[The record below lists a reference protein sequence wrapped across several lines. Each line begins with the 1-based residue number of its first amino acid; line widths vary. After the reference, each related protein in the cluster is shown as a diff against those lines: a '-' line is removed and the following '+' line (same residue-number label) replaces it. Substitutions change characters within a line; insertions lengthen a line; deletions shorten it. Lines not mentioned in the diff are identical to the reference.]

1 MRVAIVSTY
10 PPRRCGLATF
20 TADLRSAL
28 NSADHSTEVLV
39 AAVLDEEPEDTASE
53 VVLTLSQHERQDY
66 ARAARTLNS
75 IGVDVVL
82 VEHEYGIFGGESGE
96 YLVDLVEAL
105 TVPYVVTLHTLLREP
120 SPQQRAVLHRVVG
133 GATQVTVFTA
143 MARDQVVRSGLA
155 PWERVA
161 VVNHGAPEH
170 LQHAPRERAAGRFA
184 RRDGADVLPE
194 LAAHGDRRVLSTFGL
209 LSPGK
214 GLEVAVRALA
224 SVVRRHPD
232 VLYVVAGRT
241 HPEVVRR
248 EGERYRTMLAGLT
261 SELSLDEHV
270 LFVDR
275 YLSDDDIRSLLLRT
289 ELFLTPYR
297 AEEQIVSGVLTFAL
311 VAGCPV
317 VSTPYFYATEL
328 LSTGAGRLV
337 GFDDHEAMAAA
348 VVDLLGDEASLQDAA
363 LTAHEIGTQY
373 TWPEVGRETLKVL
386 GSAVHARDTARRE
399 GSAPGGGAV
408 ASPPLTHLQRLVEP
422 GGIVQHAVGPDPDR
436 GTGYCVDDVAR
447 LGLVADAL
455 ARRDP
460 RAVDMG
466 EATRRSVDFLG
477 EAWDPR
483 RRAMRNLRAV
493 DGRWLD
499 QPHPGDH
506 LGRAIWALGEIA
518 GGPGPIAQRSRGLLR
533 DLVSAEPDLSS
544 PRAAAF
550 AVLGLSR
557 LPLDQLGE
565 AERGMLHRLGGEL
578 AALYSEN
585 ASPEWQWFEDEL
597 TYDNGRLAQALV
609 AAAASVR
616 NAEQLRLGLEALEWY
631 CAQCRADD
639 TVVLV
644 GNHWRRRGDASE
656 PVEQPGSE
664 RPAGDEGDEQ
674 PLDAA
679 ALVEACAEAFRVTGS
694 TTYCE
699 RSRNAFAW
707 FHGRN
712 RWGLALY
719 DEVSGGCHD
728 GVGPGG
734 LNANQGAES
743 TLAYLQAWLALDS
756 VGLGRSGGHG

>member
-28 NSADHSTEVLV
+28 LTADNSTEVLV

-53 VVLTLSQHERQDY
+53 VALTIRQHQREDY
-66 ARAARTLNS
+66 ARAATALNAS
-75 IGVDVVL
+75 GVDIVL
-82 VEHEYGIFGGESGE
+82 VQHEYGIFGGESGE

-105 TVPYVVTLHTLLREP
+105 TVPYVVTLHTLVREP
-120 SPQQRAVLHRVVG
+120 SPQQRAVLHRVGG
-133 GATQVTVFTA
+133 GAAQVTVFTA
-143 MARDQVVRSGLA
+143 MARDQVVRSGIA
-155 PWERVA
+155 SWERVA
-161 VVNHGAPEH
+161 VVNHGAPEQ
-170 LQHAPRERAAGRFA
+170 LQPAPRERAARGPTRWD
-184 RRDGADVLPE
+184 RGDVLPE

-224 SVVRRHPD
+224 SVVRTHPD

-248 EGERYRTMLAGLT
+248 EGARYRQMLAGLT
-261 SELSLDEHV
+261 TDLDLEEHV

-297 AEEQIVSGVLTFAL
+297 SEEQIVSGVLTFAL

-348 VVDLLGDEASLQDAA
+348 VVDLLGDEASLRDAA
-363 LTAHEIGTQY
+363 LTAHELGTQY

-386 GSAVHARDTARRE
+386 GTAVHARDTHGFV
-399 GSAPGGGAV
+399 GSAPAGGAPT
-408 ASPPLTHLQRLVEP
+408 SPPLSHLRRLVEP
-422 GGIVQHAVGPDPDR
+422 GGIVQHALGPDPDR
-436 GTGYCVDDVAR
+436 RTGYCVDDVAR
-447 LGLVADAL
+447 LGLVAAAL

-460 RAVDMG
+460 RAA
-466 EATRRSVDFLG
+466 ATLDQVTGRSVDFLE
-477 EAWDPR
+477 EAWDAR
-483 RRAMRNLRAV
+483 RGAMRNFRAV

-506 LGRAIWALGEIA
+506 VGRAIWALGEIA
-518 GGPGPIAQRSRGLLR
+518 RASGPVAQRSRVLLR
-533 DLVSAEPDLSS
+533 QLVAADPALSS

-557 LPLDQLGE
+557 LPLDQLDG
-565 AERGMLHRLGGEL
+565 AERGMLQRLGGEL
-578 AALYSEN
+578 EALYTDN

-597 TYDNGRLAQALV
+597 TYDNGRLAQALI
-609 AAAASVR
+609 AAAASLR
-616 NAEQLRLGLEALEWY
+616 NSEQLRLGLEALEWY
-631 CAQCRADD
+631 CGQCRADD

-644 GNHWRRRGDASE
+644 GNHWRRRGD
-656 PVEQPGSE
+656 V
-664 RPAGDEGDEQ
+664 PAGARDDEGDEQ
-674 PLDAA
+674 PIDAA
-679 ALVEACAEAFRVTGS
+679 ALVEGCVEAFRVTGS
-694 TTYCE
+694 PTYCE

-712 RWGLALY
+712 RWGLPLH
-719 DEVSGGCHD
+719 DEVSGACHD